1 MDRNAL
7 GKQTADALKDLRLE
21 NLQTFTDIFDV
32 KELADLKPDRE
43 TKSVS
48 SETTFPEDLRDLNEI
63 KKQLNDLSVEVA
75 QTLERKH
82 LLART
87 VSIKVRY
94 ENFHTVTRSHTAQGA
109 TNSARS
115 IFVRAKILLERTD
128 AGRRPVRLLGVGTH
142 GLQAA
147 D

>member
-1 MDRNAL
+1 MGWPYSHLRRPGRHCGEDDRP
-7 GKQTADALKDLRLE
+7 
-21 NLQTFTDIFDV
+21 V
-32 KELADLKPDRE
+32 KPDRE

-48 SETTFPEDLRDLNEI
+48 SETTFAVDLKNLDEI
-63 KKQLNDLSVEVA
+63 KKQLNNLSVEVSVI
-75 QTLERKH
+75 LEKKH
-82 LLART
+82 LTART

-94 ENFHTVTRSHTAQGA
+94 DNFTTVTRSHTAQGA
-109 TNSARS
+109 TNSAKS
-115 IFVRAKILLERTD
+115 IATMARILLERTD